1 MKIKTLPEMNTA
13 TSKQKLAANI
23 LNMLTATQELDAAR
37 ELYRN
42 KKIPAP
48 ALKIMDSA
56 TAELEANGAS
66 ARALKPG
73 TIAPDFILPNVD
85 GRSVRL
91 YTELERGP
99 VVLVFYR
106 GGWCPYCNI
115 HLRGFQ
121 RLLAEFKAAGAQ
133 VVAISPQLP
142 DQSLTTQEKDQLA
155 FAVLSD
161 VGLNTA
167 RAFGIAFEL
176 PKALLDLY
184 ADFDHPLENSNG
196 VEGAKELPMPATFVI
211 RADRSIAYAHVEA
224 DYTRR
229 SEPLEVLKL
238 VRELENVTT

>member
-1 MKIKTLPEMNTA
+1 MNT
-13 TSKQKLAANI
+13 
-23 LNMLTATQELDAAR
+23 LTITQELDSAR
-37 ELYRN
+37 NLYRDQI
-42 KKIPAP
+42 IPKP
-48 ALKIMDSA
+48 AWKIMDAA
-56 TAELEANGAS
+56 TAELENNAAAS
-66 ARALKPG
+66 RALQPG
-73 TIAPDFILPNVD
+73 DIAPDFILPNAD

-91 YTELERGP
+91 YSELERGP

-106 GGWCPYCNI
+106 GGWCPFCNI

-121 RLLAEFKAAGAQ
+121 KSLADFKTARTQ

-142 DQSLTTQEKDQLA
+142 DQSLTTREKDELE
-155 FAVLSD
+155 FLVLSD

-184 ADFDHPLENSNG
+184 ADFDISLENANG

-211 RADRSIAYAHVEA
+211 RADRTIAYSHVEA

-229 SEPLEVLKL
+229 SEPLEVLNV
-238 VRELENVTT
+238 VRELENVTA